1 MPPLPASAAEPRH
14 SRGGARS
21 AGRGRPVQVWER
33 RPVSARAQRLL
44 LEGDTEGRYAGRDDA
59 DSGYRL
65 TMALAVACSQPGR
78 QWSPADFHQ
87 ALIYTPTRGGWWA
100 RRLRESKGAEYAER
114 KLTAMLAK
122 AGRFVGAAGTVTGRQ
137 DAVEQV
143 GDVRRAVEA
152 LAWPARG
159 GKAVDQKNLAAR
171 LRLCESAGGLDHF
184 SAVRPL
190 AEQMGCARSTAEASN
205 ARLARDGWLILLEAG
220 TGREKPSR
228 WRLALPAHVRDLL
241 TRAIPGQAL
250 PPQAVQLATVP
261 EAHTPHTARTPSTP
275 ATTVMEGEQASVDT
289 VALASVM
296 AHDACHHWAHGTSG
310 ARILACL
317 DPTEGLSRARIVEA
331 TSLHRTTVA
340 RRLALLTAD
349 GLVHEREGL
358 YYLAPRLFGHVRLQP
373 DEALLD
379 QAAAERGTTG
389 LATRRR
395 ERHARERA
403 LYERHLEER
412 ARYRA
417 GPLPRL
423 RLVPEG
429 VLNPHTGELLDAR
442 WHGWDLSDP
451 HHPTWHSPGAR
462 PWLDPPETACA

>member
-1 MPPLPASAAEPRH
+1 M
-14 SRGGARS
+14 
-21 AGRGRPVQVWER
+21 WER
-33 RPVSARAQRLL
+33 RPISARALRLL
-44 LEGDTEGRYAGRDDA
+44 LEGDTEDRYAGRDDA

-78 QWSPADFHQ
+78 AWTPADFHQ

-100 RRLRESKGAEYAER
+100 RRLRERKGAEYAER
-114 KLTAMLAK
+114 KLTAMLHK
-122 AGRFVGAAGTVTGRQ
+122 AARFVGGAGTVTGRQ
-137 DAVEQV
+137 DAVERV
-143 GDVRRAVEA
+143 GEVRRAVEA

-205 ARLARDGWLILLEAG
+205 ARLVQQGWLVLLEAG
-220 TGREKPSR
+220 TSREKPSR
-228 WRLALPAHVRDLL
+228 WRLTVPAHVSDLL
-241 TRAIPGQAL
+241 ARAIPGQAL
-250 PPQAVQLATVP
+250 PPQAPRLATVP
-261 EAHTPHTARTPSTP
+261 ELHTTTHTTHAPPTPTAPHAQE
-275 ATTVMEGEQASVDT
+275 AALVQGEGAGVDT

-296 AHDACHHWAHGTSG
+296 AHDACHHWAHGASG

-317 DPTEGLSRARIVEA
+317 DATEGASVARIAQA

-340 RRLALLTAD
+340 RRLSRLTTD

-358 YYLAPRLFGHVRLQP
+358 FRLAPELAGTVRIQP
-373 DEALLD
+373 DEALLK
-379 QAAAERGTTG
+379 AAADKRGTTG
-389 LATRRR
+389 LTARRR

-403 LYERHLEER
+403 LFERYLADR
-412 ARYRA
+412 AHDRA
-417 GPLPRL
+417 GPRPRP

-429 VLNPHTGELLDAR
+429 VLDPHTGELLDER
-442 WHGWDLSDP
+442 WGGWDLSDP
-451 HHPTWHSPGAR
+451 LHPTWHGSAPQAWRG
-462 PWLDPPETACA
+462 PPATVCA

>member
-1 MPPLPASAAEPRH
+1 MAQARAQSAEPRR
-14 SRGGARS
+14 SRGGAGGV
-21 AGRGRPVQVWER
+21 GRATATPGQVWQR
-33 RPVSARAQRLL
+33 RPISGRSLRLL
-44 LEGDTEGRYAGRDDA
+44 LEGDTEGRYTGRDEA

-78 QWSPADFHQ
+78 AWAPADFHQ
-87 ALIYTPTRGGWWA
+87 ALIYTPTPGGVWA
-100 RRLRESKGAEYAER
+100 RRLRERKGAEYAEN

-122 AGRFVGAAGTVTGRQ
+122 AARFVGETPAVTGRQ
-137 DAVEQV
+137 DAVEQL
-143 GDVRRAVEA
+143 GHIRRAVEA

-171 LRLCESAGGLDHF
+171 LRLAESAGGVDHF

-205 ARLARDGWLILLEAG
+205 ARLVREGWLVLLEPG
-220 TGREKPSR
+220 TGRERPSR
-228 WRLALPAHVRDLL
+228 WRLAIPPHVRTLL
-241 TRAIPGQAL
+241 ARARPGQAL
-250 PPQAVQLATVP
+250 PPQGPQLATVP
-261 EAHTPHTARTPSTP
+261 DVHTTP
-275 ATTVMEGEQASVDT
+275 ATSDTVAVDT

-317 DPTEGLSRARIVEA
+317 DATEGLSRTQIQQA

-340 RRLALLTAD
+340 RRMERLTAD

-358 YYLAPRLFGHVRLQP
+358 YYLAPEMSGHGRLTP
-373 DEALLD
+373 DESLLA
-379 QAAAERGTTG
+379 QAADQRGTEG
-389 LATRRR
+389 LGARRAR
-395 ERHARERA
+395 RHADERA
-403 LYERHLEER
+403 AFERHLEER
-412 ARYRA
+412 AQQRA
-417 GPLPRL
+417 LARPRL

-429 VLNPHTGELLDAR
+429 VVDPVTGELLDER

-451 HHPTWHSPGAR
+451 HRPTWHGSDLQVWRG
-462 PWLDPPETACA
+462 PPPAACA